1 MTTTP
6 AETVTSPASAP
17 VVRQPRL
24 GRAERLIGHA
34 LDVFLPDG
42 WPETSAAAHWYGRRG
57 GSTSS
62 GQSNDLAELRPSWKA
77 AHVTIWTPP
86 DATLLTHVS
95 LPTRSWS
102 KIQQALP
109 YALEDQLL
117 GDPEKLH
124 FAYHRQRDGTLAV
137 AVTARER
144 LQVWLEALRASG
156 LVPSRLCPATLALP
170 LDAGDWSLLFSHHRL
185 WVRTGPFAG
194 FVCPVALETAP
205 PLLSTAVTEARS
217 KHTAPARL
225 TVFDPPA
232 AFQADAWR
240 ASMGIEIEASKR
252 SFWQTGPSTPPPLN
266 LLQGEFAPSGKL
278 RDSLRPL
285 RLAAA
290 VLTVW
295 FLGTIGF
302 SLWEWW
308 QLNEQHRSTRQ
319 AMVQLFRKTFPEA
332 KVVLDP
338 ARQMERNLQ
347 SLQLQSGAA
356 GSGGLL
362 ALLAQVAPILRA
374 YPNVTL
380 RTVKYSDPKLTLDLR
395 LPDFETLEVIK
406 NALSETRRVRVEVLT
421 ANSRASGVEGRLRV
435 QASAAGRPEGS

>member
-6 AETVTSPASAP
+6 AESVTSPATAP
-17 VVRQPRL
+17 VARQARL
-24 GRAERLIGHA
+24 GGPERLMGHA
-34 LDVFLPDG
+34 LDVFLPDS
-42 WPETSAAAHWYGRRG
+42 WPESGATVHWCGRRG
-57 GSTSS
+57 GSTAS
-62 GQSNDLAELRPSWKA
+62 GQSSDLAELRTSWKA
-77 AHVTIWTPP
+77 AHVTVWTPP
-86 DATLLTHVS
+86 GDTLLTHVS

-144 LQVWLEALRASG
+144 LQVWLEALRDSG

-170 LDAGDWSLLFSHHRL
+170 LDAGDWSLLFTDHRL
-185 WVRTGPFAG
+185 WVRTGLFAG

-240 ASMGIEIEASKR
+240 ASLGSEIETSQR
-252 SFWQTGPSTPPPLN
+252 SFWQTGASTPPPLN

-285 RLAAA
+285 RLGAS

-295 FLGTIGF
+295 FLGAIGF

-308 QLNEQHRSTRQ
+308 QLNEQHRSNRQ
-319 AMVQLFRKTFPEA
+319 AMVQLFQKTFPEA

-347 SLQLQSGAA
+347 SLQHQSGDA

-362 ALLAQVAPILRA
+362 ALLAQAAPVLRA
-374 YPNVTL
+374 HPNVTL
-380 RTVKYSDPKLTLDLR
+380 QTVKYADAKLTLDLR

-406 NALSETRRVRVEVLT
+406 NTLSETRRVRVEVLA

-435 QASAAGRPEGS
+435 QASAAGQPEGS